1 MNISNIFKVKLIRE
15 LFITLFFHIATL
27 NINVVLYVQYFIQ
40 IVGDFSES
48 TRYNSSFEI
57 VQKIE
62 TSKNTADISS
72 KRSNAP

>member
-1 MNISNIFKVKLIRE
+1 M
-15 LFITLFFHIATL
+15 
-27 NINVVLYVQYFIQ
+27 Q

-57 VQKIE
+57 EQKIE

-72 KRSNAP
+72 TRSNAP